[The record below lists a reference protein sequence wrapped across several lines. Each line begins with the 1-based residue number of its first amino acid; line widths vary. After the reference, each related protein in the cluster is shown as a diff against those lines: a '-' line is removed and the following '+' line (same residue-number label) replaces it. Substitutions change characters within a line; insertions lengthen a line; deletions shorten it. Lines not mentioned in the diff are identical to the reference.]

1 MTSPLATGSEGQ
13 TSYTRNDNSGRRWE
27 MSTQSDPNTGRDTA
41 ERDTL
46 SFDPGPLGEPA
57 SVSKLPHFQRNQD

>member
-1 MTSPLATGSEGQ
+1 
-13 TSYTRNDNSGRRWE
+13 